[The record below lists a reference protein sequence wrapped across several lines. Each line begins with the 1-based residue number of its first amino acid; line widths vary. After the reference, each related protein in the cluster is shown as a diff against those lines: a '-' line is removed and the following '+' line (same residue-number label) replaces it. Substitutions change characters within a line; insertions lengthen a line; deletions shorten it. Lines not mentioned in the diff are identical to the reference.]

1 MTSSDRRKKIAA
13 VCTLLVATAFPGA
26 AFAQRSAADIE
37 SARQLYNQGLEL
49 RDKGDLKGAIEKF
62 KAAHALGGT
71 PITGIELCKAHAGL
85 HQPVEAR
92 EVCLSVARIP
102 PLAGETQRSA
112 DARSEAARVAE
123 EVKPRIAQVRIKL
136 TGVPQGREP
145 TVTVDGTSVPPAA
158 LGEPRSV
165 NPGQHTIV
173 AKIGTGP
180 EAKSSV
186 DLREGETKEIVLPV
200 QAPAEEPPP
209 PVGYVPAG
217 GYPPGNYP
225 PPRRESSGPNA
236 AVITGFT
243 IGGIG
248 LIMGTVGGVI
258 ALNGKSDLEGKC
270 LIGRTSAGVEGPIC
284 GTEDHDDLDAAKRAG
299 TVSTVGFVV
308 AGIGVVIGVIGLAT
322 SGSSNRT
329 GVVNSPKPKSASITP
344 DIGLG
349 GAGFHGTF

>member
-1 MTSSDRRKKIAA
+1 MTSSDRHKKIAA
-13 VCTLLVATAFPGA
+13 ACTLLVATALPGA
-26 AFAQRSAADIE
+26 ALAQKSAADIE

-92 EVCLSVARIP
+92 EVCLGVARIP

-145 TVTVDGTSVPPAA
+145 TVTVDGTAVPPAA

-165 NPGQHTIV
+165 NPGQHTIM

-200 QAPAEEPPP
+200 QAPPNEPPP

-217 GYPPGNYP
+217 GYPPGSYP
-225 PPRRESSGPNA
+225 PPRREGGGPNA

-248 LIMGTVGGVI
+248 LVMGTVGGVI
-258 ALNGKSDLEGKC
+258 ALNGKSELETKC
-270 LIGRTSAGVEGPIC
+270 GNLKIC
-284 GTEDHDDLDAAKRAG
+284 GPDEHDDLDSAMRAG
-299 TVSTVGFVV
+299 AISTAGFVI
-308 AGIGVVIGVIGLAT
+308 AGVGLVIGVIGLAT
-322 SGSSNRT
+322 SGSSRT
-329 GVVNSPKPKSASITP
+329 GLVDAPKPKPKAASVTP
-344 DIGLG
+344 DLGPGGMGL
-349 GAGFHGTF
+349 HGTF

>member
-1 MTSSDRRKKIAA
+1 M
-13 VCTLLVATAFPGA
+13 LLVAIALPTTAR
-26 AFAQRSAADIE
+26 AQKSAADIE

-49 RDKGDLKGAIEKF
+49 RDKGDTKGALEKF

-71 PITGIELCKAHAGL
+71 PITGIELCKAHAVL
-85 HQPVEAR
+85 RQPVEAR
-92 EVCLSVARIP
+92 EVCLGVARIP

-112 DARSEAARVAE
+112 DARNEAARVAE

-145 TVTVDGTSVPPAA
+145 TVTVDGTAVPPAA

-165 NPGQHTIV
+165 NPGQHTIM

-200 QAPAEEPPP
+200 QAPPDEPPP
-209 PVGYVPAG
+209 PVGYVPTG
-217 GYPPGNYP
+217 GYPAGSYP
-225 PPRRESSGPNA
+225 PAKREGGGPNA

-258 ALNGKSDLEGKC
+258 ALNGKSDLEGQC
-270 LIGRTSAGVEGPIC
+270 PVGRTPLGVDGPIC
-284 GTEDHDDLDAAKRAG
+284 GPDQHDDLDAAKRAG
-299 TVSTVGFVV
+299 VVSTVGFVF
-308 AGIGVVIGVIGLAT
+308 AGVGLVIGVIGLAT
-322 SGSSNRT
+322 SGSSRT
-329 GVVNSPKPKSASITP
+329 GSVVAPKPKSASITP
-344 DIGLG
+344 DIGPG
-349 GAGFHGTF
+349 GMGLHGTF

>member
-1 MTSSDRRKKIAA
+1 
-13 VCTLLVATAFPGA
+13 LLIATALPGLA
-26 AFAQRSAADIE
+26 HAQKSAADIE

-49 RDKGDLKGAIEKF
+49 RDKGDTKGALEKF
-62 KAAHALGGT
+62 RAAHALGGT
-71 PITGIELCKAHAGL
+71 PITGIELCKAHAAL

-92 EVCLSVARIP
+92 EVCLGVARIP

-112 DARSEAARVAE
+112 DARNEAARVAE

-145 TVTVDGTSVPPAA
+145 TVTVDGTAVPPAA

-165 NPGQHTIV
+165 NPGQHTIM

-200 QAPAEEPPP
+200 QAPPDEPP
-209 PVGYVPAG
+209 PVGYVPVR
-217 GYPPGNYP
+217 GYPPGSTYP
-225 PPRRESSGPNA
+225 PPRREGGGPNA

-258 ALNGKSDLEGKC
+258 ALNGKSDLESKC
-270 LIGRTSAGVEGPIC
+270 LVGRTSLGAEGPIC
-284 GTEDHDDLDAAKRAG
+284 GPTEHDDLDAAKRAG
-299 TVSTVGFVV
+299 VVSTVGFVF
-308 AGIGVVIGVIGLAT
+308 AGVGLVIGVIGLAT
-322 SGSSNRT
+322 SGSSRT
-329 GVVNSPKPKSASITP
+329 GSVVAPKPKSASITP
-344 DIGLG
+344 DIGPG
-349 GAGFHGTF
+349 GMGLHGTF